1 MNLEQMDFY
10 YRKCREH
17 ITDIEEAENLF
28 SRIMNLL
35 DECPE
40 WVETRTFTELL
51 KILDRGDNNYT
62 FGYAKIKDGF
72 NGHVKIVRCVYCFG
86 KVLIYPQDSKAY
98 ITLAENTPNYTM
110 QLKRIVE
117 TKTAFI
123 SWEV

>member
-10 YRKCREH
+10 YRKCREYYSSVE
-17 ITDIEEAENLF
+17 DAEKLF

-40 WVETRTFTELL
+40 WADRSFTELL
-51 KILDRGDNNYT
+51 KILDSGDNNYT

-72 NGHVKIVRCVYCFG
+72 NGHIKIVRCVYCFG
-86 KVLIYPQDSKAY
+86 KVLIYPHSSSSY
-98 ITLAENTPNYTM
+98 ITLAENIPNYTM